1 MSSANFQ
8 ARFQGHLLT
17 FHLLYCH
24 SVGHPGPGS
33 AAPSIAALVA
43 SHDLGGLSYSTQAR
57 AQPSRT
63 EIIQDLQGM
72 SMALIKKFYKQ
83 TRQKPG
89 RIIFYRDGV
98 SEGQYAQVARD
109 EIRALKRES
118 FSLILLFC

>member
-1 MSSANFQ
+1 MCITQSHSENGFL
-8 ARFQGHLLT
+8 FV
-17 FHLLYCH
+17 

-57 AQPSRT
+57 AQPSRM
-63 EIIQDLQGM
+63 EIIKDLEE
-72 SMALIKKFYKQ
+72 MAIVLIKKFFKQ

-109 EIRALKRES
+109 EIRALKRDS
-118 FSLILLFC
+118 IS